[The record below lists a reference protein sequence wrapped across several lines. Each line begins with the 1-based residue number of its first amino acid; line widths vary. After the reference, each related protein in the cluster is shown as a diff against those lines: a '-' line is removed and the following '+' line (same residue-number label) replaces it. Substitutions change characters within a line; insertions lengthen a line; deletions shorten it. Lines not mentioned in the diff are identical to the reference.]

1 MPIRFLFFCLFP
13 LVSCAQTFS
22 YGRFVARNHA
32 IVWTEKFEIKDMD
45 EPIIVDA
52 VKEQLGEKEYVRF
65 DTLQQHEIVS
75 GWLINPPA
83 TTIAKARFRVDILY
97 EGYVVAVSEI
107 VESASNAETP
117 LESCLLK
124 SDGSFIKNI
133 PKRAETLDN
142 LLIKLFEIK
151 Q

>member
-13 LVSCAQTFS
+13 LVSYAQTFS
-22 YGRFVARNHA
+22 YGRFVARNHT
-32 IVWTEKFEIKDMD
+32 IVWTAKFEIKDMD

-52 VKEQLGEKEYVRF
+52 VKEQLGGKEYVRF
-65 DTLQQHEIVS
+65 DTLQQHEVVS

-83 TTIAKARFRVDILY
+83 TAIVKARFRVDILY

-107 VESASNAETP
+107 IESALNKEAP
-117 LESCLLK
+117 LENCLLK
-124 SDGSFIKNI
+124 SDGRFIENP
-133 PKRAETLDN
+133 PKRAETLDSF
-142 LLIKLFEIK
+142 LIKLFEIK

>member
-13 LVSCAQTFS
+13 LVSYAQTFS
-22 YGRFVARNHA
+22 YGRFVARNHT
-32 IVWTEKFEIKDMD
+32 IVWTAKFEIKDMD

-52 VKEQLGEKEYVRF
+52 VKEQLGGKEYVRF
-65 DTLQQHEIVS
+65 DTLQQHEVVS

-83 TTIAKARFRVDILY
+83 TAIAKARFRVDILY

-107 VESASNAETP
+107 VESASNVETP

-124 SDGSFIKNI
+124 SDGRFIENP

-142 LLIKLFEIK
+142 FLIKLFEIK